1 MNLAPRITLGAT
13 DLVVSPLCLGGNVF
27 GWTAGAED
35 SYAVMDA
42 YTSLGGNFIDSADVY
57 SAWVPG
63 NVGGESERIIGDWL
77 SARGNR
83 ERIVLATKAGKLH
96 ADLSVSAAGLRKGL
110 EESLTRLKTDYIDLY
125 YPHHDDENVPQEET
139 LATLDEF
146 VREGKVRYIGASN
159 ITAER
164 LIRALDIAHRNGLVP
179 FAVLQN
185 EYNLMVREPYE
196 STMAPVLAEHGMDML
211 PYYSLARGFLTG
223 KYRGGADVDSP
234 RAKGVVPYQD
244 ARGEKVLSVLEWL
257 AGERHVTMGEIA
269 LAWLLAKPTVA
280 APIASARNLEQFDGI
295 KGLTVTL
302 EPDAVRALDEA
313 SAL

>member
-1 MNLAPRITLGAT
+1 MNLDPRITLGAT

-27 GWTAGAED
+27 GWTAGVED
-35 SYAVMDA
+35 SFAVMDA
-42 YTSLGGNFIDSADVY
+42 YTSLGGNFIDTADVY

-63 NVGGESERIIGDWL
+63 NAGGESERIIGDWL

-110 EESLTRLKTDYIDLY
+110 EESLARLKTDYIDLY
-125 YPHHDDENVPQEET
+125 YPHQDDENVPQEET

-244 ARGEKVLSVLEWL
+244 ERGEKVLSVLEWL
-257 AGERHVTMGEIA
+257 AGERHVTMGEVA

-280 APIASARNLEQFDGI
+280 APIAKLISNNVPKNFVSRSQDSSR
-295 KGLTVTL
+295 
-302 EPDAVRALDEA
+302 VRYHFVCM
-313 SAL
+313 

>member
-1 MNLAPRITLGAT
+1 MNLDPRIALGTT

-27 GWTAGAED
+27 GWTAGVED
-35 SYAVMDA
+35 SEAVLDA
-42 YTSLGGNFIDSADVY
+42 YIGLGGNFIDTADAY

-63 NVGGESERIIGDWL
+63 NIGGESERIIGDWM

-83 ERIVLATKAGKLH
+83 DRIVLATKAGKLH
-96 ADLSVSAAGLRKGL
+96 SDLSVSAAGLRKGL

-125 YPHHDDENVPQEET
+125 YAHHDDENVPQEET
-139 LATLDEF
+139 VATLDAF
-146 VREGKVRYIGASN
+146 VREGKVRFVGASN
-159 ITAER
+159 ITADR
-164 LIRALDIAHRNGLVP
+164 LARALDIARTNGLAP

-196 STMAPVLAEHGMDML
+196 STMAPLLAEHGMDLL

-223 KYRGGADVDSP
+223 KYRGGAEVDSP

-244 ARGEKVLSVLEWL
+244 ERGERVLAVLEQL
-257 AGERHVTMGEIA
+257 SGQHQVSMGAIA
-269 LAWLLAKPTVA
+269 LAWLLAQPTVA
-280 APIASARNLEQFDGI
+280 APIASARNLDQFNGI
-295 KGLTVTL
+295 KDLTVSL
-302 EPDAVRALDEA
+302 DPDAVRALDEA

>member
-110 EESLTRLKTDYIDLY
+110 EESLTRLKTDYVDLY

-234 RAKGVVPYQD
+234 RAKGVVSYQD

>member
-1 MNLAPRITLGAT
+1 MNLDPRITLGAT

-27 GWTAGAED
+27 GWTAGVED

-42 YTSLGGNFIDSADVY
+42 YTSLGGNFIDTADAY

-110 EESLTRLKTDYIDLY
+110 EESLARLKTDYIDLY

-244 ARGEKVLSVLEWL
+244 ERGEKVLSVLEWL
-257 AGERHVTMGEIA
+257 AGERHVTMGEVA

-295 KGLTVTL
+295 KGLTVAL

>member
-1 MNLAPRITLGAT
+1 MNLDPRIALGTT

-27 GWTAGAED
+27 GWTAGIED
-35 SYAVMDA
+35 SETVLDA
-42 YTSLGGNFIDSADVY
+42 YTGLGGNFIDTADAY

-63 NVGGESERIIGDWL
+63 NVGGESERIIGDWMA
-77 SARGNR
+77 ARGNR
-83 ERIVLATKAGKLH
+83 DRIVLATKAGKLH

-110 EESLTRLKTDYIDLY
+110 EESLTRLKTDHIDLY
-125 YPHHDDENVPQEET
+125 YAHHDDENVPQEET
-139 LATLDEF
+139 IATLDEF
-146 VREGKVRYIGASN
+146 VREGKVRFLGASN

-164 LIRALDIAHRNGLVP
+164 LARALDIASANGLAP

-196 STMAPVLAEHGMDML
+196 STMAPLLDEHGIDLL

-223 KYRGGADVDSP
+223 KYRDGAQVDSP

-244 ARGEKVLSVLEWL
+244 ERGERVLSVLAWL
-257 AGERHVTMGEIA
+257 AGERQVSMGAIA

-280 APIASARNLEQFDGI
+280 APIASARNLEQFNGI
-295 KGLTVTL
+295 KDLTVPL

>member
-1 MNLAPRITLGAT
+1 MNLDPRITLGAT

-27 GWTAGAED
+27 GWTAGVED
-35 SYAVMDA
+35 SFAVMDA
-42 YTSLGGNFIDSADVY
+42 YTSLGGNFIDTADLY

-110 EESLTRLKTDYIDLY
+110 EESLARLKTDYIDLY

-244 ARGEKVLSVLEWL
+244 ERGEKVLSVLEWL
-257 AGERHVTMGEIA
+257 AGERHVTMGEVA

-295 KGLTVTL
+295 KGLTVAL

>member
-1 MNLAPRITLGAT
+1 MNLDPRITLGAT

-27 GWTAGAED
+27 GWTTGVED

-42 YTSLGGNFIDSADVY
+42 YTSLGGNFIDTADAY

-77 SARGNR
+77 AARGNR

-223 KYRGGADVDSP
+223 KYRDGASVDSP

-244 ARGEKVLSVLEWL
+244 ERGEKVLSVLEWL
-257 AGERHVTMGEIA
+257 AGERHVSMGEIA
-269 LAWLLAKPTVA
+269 LAWLLSKPTVA

-302 EPDAVRALDEA
+302 EPDAVHALDEA

>member
-63 NVGGESERIIGDWL
+63 NAGGESERIIGDWL

-110 EESLTRLKTDYIDLY
+110 EESLARLKTDYIDLY

-244 ARGEKVLSVLEWL
+244 ERGEKVLSVLEWL
-257 AGERHVTMGEIA
+257 AGERHVTMGEVA

-295 KGLTVTL
+295 KGLTVAL

>member
-234 RAKGVVPYQD
+234 RAKGVVSYQD

>member
-1 MNLAPRITLGAT
+1 MNLDPRITLGAT

-27 GWTAGAED
+27 GWTAGVED
-35 SYAVMDA
+35 SFAVMDA
-42 YTSLGGNFIDSADVY
+42 YTSLGGNFIDTADVY

-63 NVGGESERIIGDWL
+63 NAGGESERIIGDWL

-110 EESLTRLKTDYIDLY
+110 EESLARLKTDYIDLY

-244 ARGEKVLSVLEWL
+244 ERGEKVLSVLEWL
-257 AGERHVTMGEIA
+257 AGERHVTMGEVA

-295 KGLTVTL
+295 KGLTVAL

>member
-1 MNLAPRITLGAT
+1 MSLDPTITLGTT

-27 GWTAGAED
+27 GWTAGVDD
-35 SYAVMDA
+35 SEAVLDA
-42 YTSLGGNFIDSADVY
+42 YTGRGGNFIDTADAY

-63 NVGGESERIIGDWL
+63 NVGGESETIIGNWMA
-77 SARGNR
+77 ARGNR
-83 ERIVLATKAGKLH
+83 DRIVLATKAGKLH

-110 EESLTRLKTDYIDLY
+110 EESLTRLRTDHIDLY
-125 YPHHDDENVPQEET
+125 YAHHDDENVPQEET

-146 VREGKVRYIGASN
+146 VREGKVRFIGASN

-164 LIRALDIAHRNGLVP
+164 LARALDISSRNGLAP

-196 STMAPVLAEHGMDML
+196 STMAPLLAEHGMDLL

-223 KYRGGADVDSP
+223 KYRGGAEVDSP

-244 ARGEKVLSVLEWL
+244 ERGERVLSTLERL
-257 AGERHVTMGEIA
+257 AGEHGTTMGAVA

-280 APIASARNLEQFDGI
+280 APIASARNLEQLDGI
-295 KGLTVTL
+295 VGLTVAL
-302 EPDAVRALDEA
+302 SPDAVAALDEA

>member
-63 NVGGESERIIGDWL
+63 NVGGESERIIGDWH

-223 KYRGGADVDSP
+223 KYRRGADVDSP

>member
-1 MNLAPRITLGAT
+1 M
-13 DLVVSPLCLGGNVF
+13 
-27 GWTAGAED
+27 
-35 SYAVMDA
+35 
-42 YTSLGGNFIDSADVY
+42 
-57 SAWVPG
+57 
-63 NVGGESERIIGDWL
+63 

-83 ERIVLATKAGKLH
+83 DRIVLATKAGKLH

-164 LIRALDIAHRNGLVP
+164 LARALDIAHRNGLVP

-196 STMAPVLAEHGMDML
+196 STMAPLLAEHGMDLL

-223 KYRGGADVDSP
+223 KYRGGAEVDSP

-244 ARGEKVLSVLEWL
+244 ERGDKVLSVLEWL
-257 AGERHVTMGEIA
+257 AGERHVSMGAIA

-295 KGLTVTL
+295 KDLTVTL
-302 EPDAVRALDEA
+302 EPDAIRALDEA

>member
-1 MNLAPRITLGAT
+1 MNLAPRLTLGAT

-110 EESLTRLKTDYIDLY
+110 EESLTRLKTDYVDLY

-244 ARGEKVLSVLEWL
+244 ERGEKVLSVLEWL
-257 AGERHVTMGEIA
+257 AGERHVTMGEVA

-295 KGLTVTL
+295 KGLTVAL